1 MIRAKGKNGPI
12 EPSKDV
18 SPLDGGGAHETIRN
32 IVPNSVKNNFL
43 VFLISV
49 PL

>member
-12 EPSKDV
+12 EPRKDV
-18 SPLDGGGAHETIRN
+18 SPFDGGGAHEVIRN
-32 IVPNSVKNNFL
+32 IVPHSVKNNFL
-43 VFLISV
+43 VFLIFV